1 MKKIGQYLGI
11 ILIII
16 GTLVLM
22 ATRIPSLTSSN
33 AMLLSGLLLIVAGI
47 ILHIRSI
54 KHQSN
59 Y

>member
-1 MKKIGQYLGI
+1 MKKIGHYLGI

-16 GTLVLM
+16 GTLVLV

>member
-1 MKKIGQYLGI
+1 MKKIGQYIGI

-16 GTLVLM
+16 GTLVLV

-54 KHQSN
+54 KRGSHL
-59 Y
+59 

>member
-16 GTLVLM
+16 GTSVLV

>member
-1 MKKIGQYLGI
+1 MKKIGHYLGI

-16 GTLVLM
+16 GTLVLV

-33 AMLLSGLLLIVAGI
+33 TMLLSGLLLIVSGI
-47 ILHIRSI
+47 ILHIRHI

-59 Y
+59 F

>member
-1 MKKIGQYLGI
+1 MKKISQYLGI

-16 GTLVLM
+16 GTLVLV

>member
-1 MKKIGQYLGI
+1 MKKIGHYLGI

-16 GTLVLM
+16 GTLVLV

-33 AMLLSGLLLIVAGI
+33 TMLLSGLLLIVAGI
-47 ILHIRSI
+47 ILHIRHI

-59 Y
+59 F

>member
-16 GTLVLM
+16 GTLVLV

-54 KHQSN
+54 KRGSHL
-59 Y
+59 

>member
-16 GTLVLM
+16 GTLVLV

-54 KHQSN
+54 KQQSN

>member
-16 GTLVLM
+16 GTLVLV
-22 ATRIPSLTSSN
+22 ATHIPSLTSSN

>member
-16 GTLVLM
+16 GTLVLV

-47 ILHIRSI
+47 VVHIYSI
-54 KHQSN
+54 KHEGR

>member
-1 MKKIGQYLGI
+1 MKKIGRYLGI

-16 GTLVLM
+16 GTLVLV
-22 ATRIPSLTSSN
+22 ATRIPSLTGSN

-54 KHQSN
+54 KHGSHL
-59 Y
+59 

>member
-1 MKKIGQYLGI
+1 MKKIGQYIGI

-16 GTLVLM
+16 GTLVLV

>member
-16 GTLVLM
+16 GTLVLV

-33 AMLLSGLLLIVAGI
+33 TMLLSGLLLIVAGI
-47 ILHIRSI
+47 FLHIRSI

-59 Y
+59 F

>member
-1 MKKIGQYLGI
+1 MKKIGRYLGI

-16 GTLVLM
+16 GTLVLV

>member
-16 GTLVLM
+16 GTLVLV

>member
-1 MKKIGQYLGI
+1 
-11 ILIII
+11 
-16 GTLVLM
+16 LVLV